1 MTLNRWDWLLVSL
14 ALGALGSLIRWLVD
28 RQIASGPTVAVS
40 VWEAL
45 DRILGSPWLMQAL
58 RIIYA
63 VGLPAAALFGY
74 RALSA
79 RGLGLKPLPAPGIEH
94 LLGTLDLPTWTDW
107 MRDLGV
113 TIAIAA
119 GFWLVVLAGD
129 RAARRWATVA
139 LPQRTGGVLAVLRE
153 AVIYQAHWA
162 FYREPF
168 VFTWGPAVGPWLAA
182 LLILAQV
189 LINPLFWERLRAGG
203 APAGRPP
210 LIRAGIF
217 VASTLVFLQ
226 TQSLWMALLLDL
238 LVGWLALAHRPAPS
252 TAPPSSHMA
261 PQTARHPVSATPRSG

>member
-1 MTLNRWDWLLVSL
+1 MLTLSRWDWLLVSL

-28 RQIASGPTVAVS
+28 RQIASGPTVAVG

-45 DRILGSPWLMQAL
+45 DRILGSSWLMQAL

-79 RGLGLKPLPAPGIEH
+79 RGLGLKPLPAPDIEH

-107 MRDLGV
+107 ARDLGV
-113 TIAIAA
+113 TIGIAA
-119 GFWLVVLAGD
+119 FFWLVVLAGD

-139 LPQRTGGVLAVLRE
+139 LPQRTNGCLAILRE
-153 AVIYQAHWA
+153 AVIHQAHWA

-182 LLILAQV
+182 LLILVQV
-189 LINPLFWERLRAGG
+189 LINPLFWERRRAPG

-226 TQSLWMALLLDL
+226 TQNLWMALLLDL
-238 LVGWLALAHRPAPS
+238 LVGRLAPS
-252 TAPPSSHMA
+252 HQPDPATAPPPAHLS
-261 PQTARHPVSATPRSG
+261 PQTGRRPVSTT